1 MMPQMEDIRDQQEA
15 LAKLHFELSAS
26 GIGGVDDGKRQ
37 PAPLSKERLT
47 TANDNMNRLMT
58 HLEKLSF
65 AIENLNSSS
74 NPIVAPSVED
84 VERTPGK

>member
-26 GIGGVDDGKRQ
+26 GNYDGKQ

-58 HLEKLSF
+58 RLEKLSF

-74 NPIVAPSVED
+74 YPIVAPTAEG

>member
-26 GIGGVDDGKRQ
+26 GNYDGKRQ

-58 HLEKLSF
+58 RLEKLSF

-74 NPIVAPSVED
+74 NPIVTPTVE
-84 VERTPGK
+84 VIERTPGK